1 MKNIV
6 FTTFKYNKMIRK
18 SYYNIIKP
26 TLRNKSFNHF
36 TNKQIK
42 SNCNAMI
49 HSIYYRKLYN
59 NYNIR
64 FFNSYL
70 NDCIIL

>member
-1 MKNIV
+1 MV
-6 FTTFKYNKMIRK
+6 MK

-26 TLRNKSFNHF
+26 TLRNKSLNHF

-42 SNCNAMI
+42 SNYNAII
-49 HSIYYRKLYN
+49 HSIYLKKLYN

-64 FFNSYL
+64 FFSSNI
-70 NDCIIL
+70 NDCIIIYFS